1 MKTLPIV
8 ICTSVIRSSKQGESH
23 GGMYLVDLENEKF
36 IQVVDW
42 NDQTIDW
49 QGRGA
54 DRGLRGIAFYK
65 DKIIAAA
72 SDEIFFYDQQF
83 KIIASYKNKYLKHC
97 HEIFIENDKLYLS
110 STGYDSLLVF
120 NLVNL
125 HFEEAF
131 FYRMETPSSSG
142 IEIIDRVRKKLVN
155 TKVTSYKYDPNSSE
169 GPSLKDTCHI
179 NNIFRK
185 DGHIHFSGR
194 FLNRLMRIN
203 SDASFE
209 TAAILPKGT
218 HNVQFF
224 KEYLLMNNTDDEDV
238 LVTSVKGTKIE
249 HFDIVKYDESTL
261 LHNNFSKDHARQA
274 FGRGLC
280 SYGDYIIAGSS
291 PATISVFKIG
301 DSNPIKSINLIM
313 DIRNSIHGLEVYPFD
328 ASNLVKK
335 EYNYNGEV
343 HL

>member
-1 MKTLPIV
+1 M
-8 ICTSVIRSSKQGESH
+8 
-23 GGMYLVDLENEKF
+23 DLEKEEF

-65 DKIIAAA
+65 DNIIAAA

-83 KIIASYKNKYLKHC
+83 KIVASYKNQYLKHC
-97 HEIFIENDKLYLS
+97 HEIFIENNKLYLS

-120 NLVNL
+120 NLINRQ
-125 HFEEAF
+125 FEEAF
-131 FYRMETPSSSG
+131 FYRMEDPTSSG
-142 IEIIDRVRKKLVN
+142 IEILDRVRKKLVAS
-155 TKVTSYKYDPNSSE
+155 KVISFRYDPNSSD
-169 GPSLKDTCHI
+169 GPSLKDTSHI

-185 DGHIHFSGR
+185 DGYIHFSGR
-194 FLNRLMRIN
+194 FLNRLVRVN
-203 SDASFE
+203 SEAVFE
-209 TAAILPKGT
+209 TAAVIPKGT

-224 KEYLLMNNTDDEDV
+224 KEYLLMNNTDNEDV
-238 LVTSVKGTKIE
+238 LITTVKGDTIE
-249 HFDIVKYDESTL
+249 SFDIVKYDETKL
-261 LHNNFSKDHARQA
+261 LNNKFSKDHARQA

-280 SYGDYIIAGSS
+280 SYDDYIIAGSS

-301 DSNPIKSINLIM
+301 NAGPIKSVNLIM

-328 ASNLVKK
+328 ASNLFKK
-335 EYNYNGEV
+335 EDKHNGEL